1 MSRIIDDF
9 LESARTYY
17 GHGFFEN
24 QGYLVV
30 KYSKKVTKSQRR
42 KYRQFNKPPLAFNEY
57 LMALD
62 SGQEGLKISQDK
74 ESKADVANKKRTAQG
89 FADHIREQILK
100 DLYPDMHVMFG
111 SGEKLGKD
119 LYKIKNK
126 LSLDTRHRYKRPV
139 KRWRLK

>member
-1 MSRIIDDF
+1 MSRILNDF

-42 KYRQFNKPPLAFNEY
+42 KYRKFNKTPLAFNEY

-62 SGQEGLKISQDK
+62 TGQEGLKIPQNK
-74 ESKADVANKKRTAQG
+74 ESTADMANKKRTAQG

-100 DLYPDMHVMFG
+100 NLYPDTHVMFG
-111 SGEKLGKD
+111 SGEKFEKNF
-119 LYKIKNK
+119 YKVRNK
-126 LSLDTRHRYKRPV
+126 LSLKKGEGYKGP
-139 KRWRLK
+139 KKNNLK